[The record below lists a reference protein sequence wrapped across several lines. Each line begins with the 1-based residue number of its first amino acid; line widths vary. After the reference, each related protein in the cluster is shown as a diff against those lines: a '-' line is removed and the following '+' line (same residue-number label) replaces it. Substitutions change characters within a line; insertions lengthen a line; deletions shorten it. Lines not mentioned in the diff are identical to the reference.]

1 MAVESP
7 YSPVRT
13 DDAGGVQVDLAED
26 HPGFAD
32 AAYRARR
39 NALAALAV
47 AWQPGEP
54 VPVPDYT
61 ETEHEVWRIVSR
73 ELAVKHHRYANR
85 VFLEAV
91 EELALPRDRI
101 PHLPEVSDRL
111 APATGW
117 QYAPVA
123 GLAPLRDFYAAF
135 ADGLFHS
142 TQYIR
147 HHSVPLYT
155 PEPDIVHEVLG
166 HANQLAH
173 PEFAELY
180 RAVGAAVR
188 RLETEEALRFLSR
201 VFWFTFEFGV
211 AWEDGGLHTYGAGIL
226 SSFGELDH
234 FRSAEI
240 RPLDFAA
247 MGTLPYDITHYQPV
261 LFAASSIDALV
272 DELRGFLASYDDD
285 TPRSL
290 GVTCSTISTGA

>member
-13 DDAGGVQVDLAED
+13 DASGEVEVDLAED

-54 VPVPDYT
+54 VPAPDYT
-61 ETEHEVWRIVSR
+61 EVEHEVWRIVSR
-73 ELAVKHHRYANR
+73 ELAVKHGEYANR
-85 VFLEAV
+85 AFLDAV

-101 PHLPEVSDRL
+101 PQLPEVSARL
-111 APATGW
+111 APVTGW
-117 QYAPVA
+117 EYAPVA
-123 GLAPLRDFYAAF
+123 GLAPLRDFYASF
-135 ADGLFHS
+135 AEGRFHS

-180 RAVGAAVR
+180 RAVGAAVG
-188 RLETEEALRFLSR
+188 RLETDEALRFLSR

-211 AWEDGGLHTYGAGIL
+211 AWEDGELRTYGAGIL

-234 FRSAEI
+234 FRAAEV

-247 MGTLPYDITHYQPV
+247 MGTLSYDITHYQPV
-261 LFAASSIDALV
+261 LYRAESLDEVREVVGGFFATCTDESIE
-272 DELRGFLASYDDD
+272 ELRRAHA
-285 TPRSL
+285 
-290 GVTCSTISTGA
+290 VA